1 MRLPLVALVALSA
14 VLAATAGGAAPASVG
29 APAAPA
35 AHTKPAAAPTRASIC
50 RPTSAKRCSPAGCED
65 AGEGL
70 HAEQF
75 EVDVGAATLGAC
87 LYTDCYV
94 GKARLVRERGTP
106 WIVTAFGEVHSERPE
121 GSVPPKGSDP
131 FPLLV
136 TVDLRTG
143 HFSAT
148 WSITPAGQQVDFGTC
163 QLRR

>member
-1 MRLPLVALVALSA
+1 MDLL
-14 VLAATAGGAAPASVG
+14 LAALLAAPSG
-29 APAAPA
+29 PATP
-35 AHTKPAAAPTRASIC
+35 PAAAAPPTRASIC
-50 RPTSAKRCSPAGCED
+50 RPTSAKRCSPLGCED

-75 EVDVGAATLGAC
+75 EVDVAASTLGAC

-121 GSVPPKGSDP
+121 GSVPPQGSAP

-143 HFSAT
+143 RFSAT
-148 WSITPAGQQVDFGTC
+148 WSISPGGQQVDFGTC
-163 QLRR
+163 ELRR